1 MVRNQVFN
9 TGSLTLDTE
18 KEHIFVSV
26 TPDYQKGPGIQR
38 RAVSFSHQNIKS
50 KSDHR
55 LCKMRSDR
63 QLLKYML
70 SLIEK
75 LKQVKDFRK
84 DKGKRHPLWIVLVV
98 IILGT
103 MLGYSGYRELGEFA
117 KNNRHRLSQQFNIIP
132 ERVPS
137 YSTIRRVMMGVEWQS
152 LLKIANSKMKCINA

>member
-1 MVRNQVFN
+1 
-9 TGSLTLDTE
+9 
-18 KEHIFVSV
+18 
-26 TPDYQKGPGIQR
+26 
-38 RAVSFSHQNIKS
+38 
-50 KSDHR
+50 
-55 LCKMRSDR
+55 MRSDR
-63 QLLKYML
+63 QPFKYML

-117 KNNRHRLSQQFNIIP
+117 KNNRHRLSKEFNIIP

-137 YSTIRRVMMGVEWQS
+137 YSTIRRVMMGVEW
-152 LLKIANSKMKCINA
+152 LC